1 MTLVTFIIPTIG
13 RTSLQT
19 AIDSLYKQTIWDWK
33 AIIIFDGIEPNI
45 KITDPRIKIMI
56 CEKLGTGEIAHG
68 YERNNGAG
76 LVRNFGIKVCDT
88 EWVAF
93 LDDDDTISH
102 TYLET
107 FYNELENVYKP
118 DVILFRM
125 RHSEYGVLPKTNSVD
140 IIQYESGI
148 SFALKTKIFN
158 DGIWFSPSHAE
169 DFDLL
174 SKIKNAGYKIVMSP
188 YVKYFVG
195 NYNHTDFDPEKG
207 RRILI
212 NHHKII

>member
-1 MTLVTFIIPTIG
+1 MTLITFIIPTIG

-19 AIDSLYKQTIWDWK
+19 AINSLYRQTIWDWK

-45 KITDPRIKIMI
+45 EINDPRVKII
-56 CEKLGTGEIAHG
+56 TCEKSGTSEIAHG
-68 YERNNGAG
+68 HERNNGAG
-76 LVRNFGIKVCDT
+76 EVRNFGIRTCDT

-93 LDDDDTISH
+93 LDDDDTLSY
-102 TYLET
+102 TYLEA
-107 FYNELENVYKP
+107 FYNELANVYKP
-118 DVILFRM
+118 DLILFRM
-125 RHSEYGVLPKTNSVD
+125 RHQEYGVLPKTNSVN

-148 SFALKTKIFN
+148 SFALKRKIFN
-158 DGIWFSPSHAE
+158 DGLWFNSSYAE

-174 SKIKNAGYKIVMSP
+174 DRIKNAGYKIVMSP